1 MKKYFQLLF
10 AIIISS
16 ALSVNA
22 FAKSNNYIIYIDAGS
37 TGSRLHIFEYEKT
50 LSVPSIKDVF
60 SVNIKPGL
68 SEYAD
73 HPESSGNSLK
83 KLFDDAAKFLLDQGA
98 DLSTVPINLFATAG
112 MRLLPE
118 DKQQAIY
125 LDVSNFMR
133 NNYEFAIKDIKTI
146 SGKMEG
152 LYGWL
157 DVNYLLGNLQNH
169 RATVGSIDMGGA
181 STQIA
186 FATKD
191 TSKPDDEVSLN
202 IDNQHYVVFS
212 KSFLGL
218 GQDQARDIMLVD
230 QGSSH
235 CFPKNYVVNNENIGN
250 FNMLSCG
257 SIYNKILQTQKVSK
271 QLVSTQGESF
281 IAYSGI
287 YFSYNFFNIDKTPDQ
302 TSLETQIQNVC
313 TRTWEQLQNDYPKV
327 PEKYL
332 STYCANGVYHNKL
345 IYDTYKIQGSQL
357 TVTNQINQKDIDWT
371 LGAAL
376 YDLIQ

>member
-1 MKKYFQLLF
+1 MKKYFQLLV

-16 ALSVNA
+16 ALPANA
-22 FAKSNNYIIYIDAGS
+22 LAKNNNYIIYIDAGS
-37 TGSRLHIFEYEKT
+37 TGSRLHIFQYEKS
-50 LSVPSIKDVF
+50 LSVPTIKDVF

-73 HPESSGNSLK
+73 HPESSGHSLK

-98 DLSTVPINLFATAG
+98 DLRAVPVNLFATAG
-112 MRLLPE
+112 MRLLTE

-125 LDVSNFMR
+125 LDVSNFIR
-133 NNYEFAIKDIKTI
+133 NNYEFTIRDIKTI

-152 LYGWL
+152 FYGWL
-157 DVNYLLGNLQNH
+157 DINYLLENLQNH

-202 IDNQHYVVFS
+202 IDNQHYRVFS

-218 GQDQARDIMLVD
+218 GQDQARDIMLID
-230 QGSSH
+230 QASSH
-235 CFPKNYVVNNENIGN
+235 CFPKNYVVNNVNIGN

-257 SIYNKILQTQKVSK
+257 SIYDKILKNQKASE
-271 QLVSTQGESF
+271 LLIPTQGESF
-281 IAYSGI
+281 VAYSGI
-287 YFSYNFFNIDKTPDQ
+287 YFSYNFFNVDKTPDQ

-313 TRTWEQLQNDYPKV
+313 TQTWEQLQNDYPKV

-332 STYCANGVYHNKL
+332 STYCANGVYHSKL
-345 IYDTYKIQGSQL
+345 IYDTYKIQGHQL
-357 TVTNQINQKDIDWT
+357 TVANQINQKDIDWT